1 MNKFNSAAA
10 FTARAP
16 SRPLP
21 SNALIRVREKK
32 NHFLVGYGLPHSS
45 SLAMGTD
52 SYDAT
57 ATVAPMPFDSLTIS
71 NNLDLPELDPV
82 LSTEDIV
89 IGTVL
94 AFVLAFGWSFLNGQS
109 SSTSFVS
116 WPSQTS
122 NRKDEFGTDNPVQVQ
137 DSDFEDSKV
146 FDEDNWKE
154 MSREE
159 NYVLY
164 NTKIRQKINP
174 ERRRDDIGNKKE
186 SKENKLVLVALLV
199 LFVPIFSVEFFFA
212 LSRQFMCEMGPES
225 GELVQKLCSPV

>member
-10 FTARAP
+10 FTAQVPAR
-16 SRPLP
+16 SLP
-21 SNALIRVREKK
+21 SNASIRVREKK
-32 NHFLVGYGLPHSS
+32 NHFLVGYGLTHSS

-52 SYDAT
+52 SYDA
-57 ATVAPMPFDSLTIS
+57 ATPITPMPFNSLTMS

-109 SSTSFVS
+109 SSTAFVS
-116 WPSQTS
+116 WPSQTT
-122 NRKDEFGTDNPVQVQ
+122 NKNGEFETDNPVQ
-137 DSDFEDSKV
+137 DSNLEDNKV
-146 FDEDNWKE
+146 FDKDNWKE

-174 ERRRDDIGNKKE
+174 ERRQDNIGNKEE

-212 LSRQFMCEMGPES
+212 LSRQFMCEMGTEP
-225 GELVQKLCSPV
+225 GGLMQKLCSPV